1 MRQVDITQAQMI
13 ELLNPLFEY
22 VGVNAQDVS
31 AVKVTAGAVD
41 IEHRMYGRNSTA
53 HFPYKEA

>member
-1 MRQVDITQAQMI
+1 MV

-22 VGVNAQDVS
+22 VGVNVQDVS
-31 AVKVTAGAVD
+31 AVTVTAGFVD
-41 IEHRMYGRNSTA
+41 IEHRTYGHKSTA

>member
-1 MRQVDITQAQMI
+1 MV
-13 ELLNPLFEY
+13 ELLTPLFEY

-31 AVKVTAGAVD
+31 LVRVSASAVD
-41 IEHRMYGRNSTA
+41 IVHRTYGNQSTA